1 MIVTGEST
9 NLPSATS
16 SRKRREA
23 QLAYDEMD
31 KFDREKY
38 ANKDWE
44 VRRKESTNDLD
55 IDYEKVR
62 TSIVG

>member
-31 KFDREKY
+31 KFDREHM
-38 ANKDWE
+38 
-44 VRRKESTNDLD
+44 
-55 IDYEKVR
+55 R
-62 TSIVG
+62 TRIGMFDAENLRMTYTLTMKR